1 MKTMRSYINQYV
13 ELSVSGKRDCVRGLL
28 IDIGSDIMV
37 LQDGERLLYL
47 PLLHLK
53 QMTLSVKQ
61 EAIVELSRDSWEPS
75 QDLSYRKVLMNAKG
89 MFTELYITGN
99 QSIHGYVT
107 SIMNDFFVFQ
117 SPVFH
122 SVLIAMR
129 HLKYLIPYSPNT
141 TPYAMNPTSFPVSTP
156 TMALARTID
165 QQLKKLEGEFVVLN
179 LGENPGKIGL
189 LKTADT
195 PIIELITSGG
205 ASMFMHIDHVKT
217 VHRP

>member
-13 ELSVSGKRDCVRGLL
+13 ELSVSGKKDSIRGLF

-37 LQDGERLLYL
+37 LHDEGQFLYL
-47 PLLHLK
+47 PLLHLQ
-53 QMTLSVKQ
+53 QMSLSVKQ
-61 EAIVELSRDSWEPS
+61 EAEFSGFSWEPS

-129 HLKYLIPYSPNT
+129 HLKYLIPYGPNA
-141 TPYAMNPTSFPVSTP
+141 TPYAMNPSSFPVSIP

-179 LGENPGKIGL
+179 LGEHPGKIGL
-189 LKTADT
+189 LKAADT